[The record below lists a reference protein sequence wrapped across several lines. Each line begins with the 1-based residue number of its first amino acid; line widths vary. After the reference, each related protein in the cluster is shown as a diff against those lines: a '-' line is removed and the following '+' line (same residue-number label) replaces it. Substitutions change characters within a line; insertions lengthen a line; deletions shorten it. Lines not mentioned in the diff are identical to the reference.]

1 MMWKMKR
8 QLGEQAFQSG
18 SSRNQQGEGE
28 SVSEPD
34 AQEIMEVIASS
45 QRSEK
50 TGSLERWGKEK
61 EGSRS

>member
-1 MMWKMKR
+1 
-8 QLGEQAFQSG
+8 
-18 SSRNQQGEGE
+18 
-28 SVSEPD
+28 VSEPD

-50 TGSLERWGKEK
+50 TGSLERWGKEM